1 VTMSLV
7 AFGGIVYALLYLYYM
22 RENRKRA
29 RGDRDAVMEGL
40 SEGEIVALGEENPR
54 FQLAA

>member
-1 VTMSLV
+1 MSLV